1 MTQKVLITGANKGLG
16 FETGRQL
23 GNKGWTI
30 LLGARDEVRGTEA
43 VKTLQ
48 QKGINAEWIKI
59 DFNDLTTIHEAAKY
73 VENNHAD
80 LNVLIN
86 NAGISGNM
94 EASPLDVDIEELK
107 TVTEVNVYGNFE
119 MVKSFTPIL
128 ARNKGRILNLTI
140 PTKPSNFFH
149 PFSYMTTKTALNSM
163 IKLFA
168 KYFKKHKIS
177 VEIFGV
183 MPGGITTDLNNN
195 QIGFLMR
202 TVNEGAQSI
211 VNVIMDKRNHNGK
224 ILIRLRPFKIFKK

>member
-1 MTQKVLITGANKGLG
+1 
-16 FETGRQL
+16 
-23 GNKGWTI
+23 
-30 LLGARDEVRGTEA
+30 
-43 VKTLQ
+43 

-128 ARNKGRILNLTI
+128 A
-140 PTKPSNFFH
+140 
-149 PFSYMTTKTALNSM
+149 
-163 IKLFA
+163 
-168 KYFKKHKIS
+168 
-177 VEIFGV
+177 
-183 MPGGITTDLNNN
+183 
-195 QIGFLMR
+195 
-202 TVNEGAQSI
+202 
-211 VNVIMDKRNHNGK
+211 
-224 ILIRLRPFKIFKK
+224 

>member
-16 FETGRQL
+16 FETARQL
-23 GNKGWTI
+23 GNKGWAI

-140 PTKPSNFFH
+140 PTKQVI
-149 PFSYMTTKTALNSM
+149 FSIHL
-163 IKLFA
+163 
-168 KYFKKHKIS
+168 
-177 VEIFGV
+177 
-183 MPGGITTDLNNN
+183 
-195 QIGFLMR
+195 
-202 TVNEGAQSI
+202 
-211 VNVIMDKRNHNGK
+211 VI
-224 ILIRLRPFKIFKK
+224 